1 MSARDAGDEAAARH
15 DSVGDTA
22 ARQDSAGDAHATL
35 PPEARAANLELW
47 NRWTAIH
54 EKSAFYDVEGFR
66 AGASSLWPLERDELG
81 PFIHEGT
88 TLLHL
93 QCHFG
98 LDTLSWARL
107 GARVVGLDFSDEAIA
122 LARRLADEVGLSG
135 RAEFVCADLYDADA
149 HLGDRLFDVVF
160 VSWGAIEWLPDLER
174 WAGVVARHLA
184 PGGTFYMAEIHP
196 FASALDEVPGKHDVR
211 VKYRLLPA
219 PDQPYADPVQG
230 SYADSGADTSGLV
243 AYGWNH
249 SFAEIIGAL
258 TGAGLRLEHLHEFPT
273 SPAPFWDWM
282 IRDDDRWWWLPDG
295 KGGRRKDLPFSYSL
309 RASKPAEGEA

>member
-1 MSARDAGDEAAARH
+1 M
-15 DSVGDTA
+15 
-22 ARQDSAGDAHATL
+22 
-35 PPEARAANLELW
+35 
-47 NRWTAIH
+47 
-54 EKSAFYDVEGFR
+54 
-66 AGASSLWPLERDELG
+66 
-81 PFIHEGT
+81 HEGT

-107 GARVVGLDFSDEAIA
+107 GAEVVGLDLSDEAIA

-174 WAGVVARHLA
+174 WAGIVARHLR

-196 FASALDEVPGKHDVR
+196 FAYALDEVPGEHDVQ

-219 PDQPYADPVQG
+219 PKPGRRPGGGQLRRPRRRHA
-230 SYADSGADTSGLV
+230 GLV
-243 AYGWNH
+243 AYGWPH
-249 SFAEIIGAL
+249 SLAEIIGAL
-258 TGAGLRLEHLHEFPT
+258 IGAGLRLEHLHEFPT

-282 IRDDDRWWWLPDG
+282 VRDEDRWWWLPDG

-309 RASKPAEGEA
+309 RATRPATERGCDARRLPQGEPRELGRGRAARRLGAVRRRGVQGRQQLAHRHRARASSARSSARARRCCTCSATSASTR